1 MIMDEEK
8 LSDELKTAI
17 IDWFDPDEL
26 VMFLGLETKDLVD
39 ILEDIILEDIEVIE
53 DEIMWSRDDD
63 EEDDYT

>member
-8 LSDELKTAI
+8 LSDELKKAI

-26 VMFLGLETKDLVD
+26 VMFLGLETEDLVD

-53 DEIMWSRDDD
+53 DEIMWSTDDD